1 VKASSAPS
9 VDAVNTTSIDGRGT
23 WRELLGPRYAPV
35 ATVLAG
41 GVLLEASNVYLT
53 TSLLPTIVADIGGAE
68 FYSWTMTT
76 FLVASVIT
84 SMLVSRTLM
93 ARGAVAAYV
102 IAFGLFAAGSLI
114 SAASPVMAGLLLG
127 RAVQG
132 LGGGLLAGL
141 GYAMIQRALPER
153 LWARAAALVSA
164 MWGVGNILGPAV
176 GGLFGQLDAW
186 RAAFVVLVVVSG
198 LLVLLVR
205 RAIPATGRS
214 RVDAPVPVG
223 SLALLTAAVAAI
235 SLASV
240 VPAGVGTAIA
250 LVVGIGLGA
259 AFLRHERSAR
269 ARVLPAVTYRGR
281 SRLRWVYVAV
291 GVLAFGIGIEAFIPL
306 FGQELGGM
314 APLAAGF
321 FGAALSL
328 GWSLTQMVA
337 AGATRPRAV
346 RALIVGGPL
355 LLAAGLVGYGAMQ
368 QELPG
373 GAVVAAWV
381 IALFVAGAGIGMA
394 FPHLTVAA
402 LGSTDDGE
410 EAAKASA
417 GINTVFIIANA
428 FSAALAG
435 VLVNLGTPSLVTAA
449 HYLLF
454 GFAVIVAVGAVPAR
468 LAARSVREPVP
479 AQPAAA

>member
-1 VKASSAPS
+1 MTGTQTGSAERPGS
-9 VDAVNTTSIDGRGT
+9 
-23 WRELLGPRYAPV
+23 WRELLGPRYGPV
-35 ATVLAG
+35 AAVLAG

-68 FYSWTMTT
+68 YYAWTMTT

-93 ARGAVAAYV
+93 SRGAVAAYV

-114 SAASPVMAGLLLG
+114 SALSPTMAVLLVG

-141 GYAMIQRALPER
+141 GYALIQRALPER

-176 GGLFGQLDAW
+176 GGFFGQLDAW
-186 RAAFVVLVVVSG
+186 RGAFVVLVAASVV
-198 LLVLLVR
+198 LMLLVR

-214 RVDAPVPVG
+214 RAGAPVPVA
-223 SLALLTAAVAAI
+223 SLALLTAAVAAV
-235 SLASV
+235 SLAGV
-240 VPAGVGTAIA
+240 VPAGTGTAIA
-250 LVVGIGLGA
+250 LVVGVALGVW
-259 AFLRHERSAR
+259 FLLRERAGGV
-269 ARVLPAVTYRGR
+269 RVLPDVTFDGR
-281 SRLRWVYVAV
+281 SRLGWVYVVV
-291 GVLAFGIGIEAFIPL
+291 GVLAFGIGTEAFIPL

-314 APLAAGF
+314 GPLAAGF
-321 FGAALSL
+321 LGAALSL
-328 GWSLTQMVA
+328 GWSVTQMVTA
-337 AGATRPRAV
+337 NATRPGAV
-346 RALIVGGPL
+346 RALIVAGPL
-355 LLAAGLVGYGAMQ
+355 LLGAGLAAYGAVQ

-373 GAVVAAWV
+373 GWV
-381 IALFVAGAGIGMA
+381 IAVWVAALFAAGAGIGLA

-402 LGSTDDGE
+402 MSSADGE
-410 EAAKASA
+410 EEGAKASA
-417 GINTVFIIANA
+417 GINTVFLIASA

-435 VLVNLGTPSLVTAA
+435 VLVNLGAPSLITSA

-454 GFAVIVAVGAVPAR
+454 GFAVVAVIGVIPAR
-468 LAARSVREPVP
+468 VAARTVP
-479 AQPAAA
+479 EVSASA

>member
-1 VKASSAPS
+1 M
-9 VDAVNTTSIDGRGT
+9 NTTSAGAAGT
-23 WRELLGPRYAPV
+23 WRELLGVRYAPV

-84 SMLVSRTLM
+84 SMLVSRALT

-164 MWGVGNILGPAV
+164 MWGVGNIAGPAV
-176 GGLFGQLDAW
+176 GGLFAQLDSW
-186 RAAFVVLVVVSG
+186 RAAFVLLAVLSG

-214 RVDAPVPVG
+214 RVEEPVPAG
-223 SLALLTAAVAAI
+223 SLALLTAAVAAVA
-235 SLASV
+235 LASV
-240 VPAGVGTAIA
+240 VPTGAGTAIA
-250 LVVGIGLGA
+250 LAAGVGLGVW
-259 AFLRHERSAR
+259 FLRHERSAR
-269 ARVLPAVTYRGR
+269 ARVLPEITYHGR
-281 SRLRWVYVAV
+281 SRLRWVYLSV
-291 GVLAFGIGIEAFIPL
+291 GVLAFGVGTEAFIPL

-314 APLAAGF
+314 SPLLAGF

-328 GWSLTQMVA
+328 GWSVTQMITA
-337 AGATRPRAV
+337 SATRPHTV
-346 RALIVGGPL
+346 RALIVAGPL
-355 LLAAGLVGYGAMQ
+355 LLAAGLTGYGALQ

-373 GAVVAAWV
+373 TGALVAWTV
-381 IALFVAGAGIGMA
+381 ALFAAGAGIGLA

-402 LGSTDDGE
+402 MGSTDGAE
-410 EAAKASA
+410 EGAKAAA

-428 FSAALAG
+428 FSAAFAG
-435 VLVNLGTPSLVTAA
+435 VLVNLGAPALITSA

-454 GFAVIVAVGAVPAR
+454 GFAVVVAIGVVPAW
-468 LAARSVREPVP
+468 LAARAVR
-479 AQPAAA
+479 AQP